1 MNKFPLYI
9 FELFLFEDYLYFFFF
24 KIGIKYIIGVQKQK
38 RNWPWQWENCY
49 PVDKARTLD
58 TFTNFCR
65 KWKEVVKMVQEV
77 SLICQYI
84 CQIILHNF
92 VQPSLASFT
101 RCTLYEEASVFS
113 TYIRYN
119 EANIFMYYHLHR
131 MHTSLIVGRA
141 GLLQNKQT
149 SCSHYALMK
158 SWLKP
163 FKHNNC
169 C

>member
-1 MNKFPLYI
+1 
-9 FELFLFEDYLYFFFF
+9 
-24 KIGIKYIIGVQKQK
+24 
-38 RNWPWQWENCY
+38 
-49 PVDKARTLD
+49 
-58 TFTNFCR
+58 
-65 KWKEVVKMVQEV
+65 MVQEV

-149 SCSHYALMK
+149 SCSHYVRTNEKLIKTFQTQQLLLMYVLK
-158 SWLKP
+158 VSRSRNKIIESFFWEKLWLDN
-163 FKHNNC
+163 FVLRSTDL
-169 C
+169 